1 MNALPLPRGAC
12 PALAAPMLTGDG
24 LLVRLRPQSGGFLPA
39 ALSGLAEAAFRHGNS
54 ILEVTARGSLQ
65 IRGLEPKTVAPLA
78 ADIDTLG
85 IDICEGVPVEMGPF
99 AGLDAHEV
107 ADPRPLAE
115 AVRQAIAATDLPR
128 RLGPKVSVVV
138 DGGGRLN
145 MRGIQADV
153 RLAAVRTGRDVSWQ
167 LSIAGS
173 AANAAPIALLDA
185 QLARDAALA
194 TLEAIAELGIRAR
207 ARHLSPAILRAQVT
221 RTAGE
226 PASSHAHEADDPNV
240 VVLHRQDML
249 RNGLPIGI
257 FDLAD
262 GRSAL
267 GIGLPFGQIEA
278 SRLAGFCREA
288 EAFGVRE
295 FRLAPGRALLAIAP
309 DAAACSVLQDIAPRY
324 GFIGDAGDT
333 RLCIAA
339 CPGSPACASGHMAA
353 RAIAEQFAAL
363 GTGLFDNSLSL
374 HVSGCAK
381 GCAHPAQ
388 ADLTF
393 VGHPDG
399 VGLVIEGKAS
409 DVADVRLPDA
419 EIRHGFARL
428 AGLYREMRRPKESA
442 RSCFSRVGAKR
453 VAAAFRGSS

>member
-1 MNALPLPRGAC
+1 VNARLARGAC
-12 PALAAPMLTGDG
+12 PALSAPMRTGDG
-24 LLVRLRPQSGGFLPA
+24 MLVRLSPADGGFSPA
-39 ALSGLAEAAFRHGNS
+39 ALTGLAEAAFRHGNS

-65 IRGLEPKTVAPLA
+65 IRGLEAKTVAPLA
-78 ADIDTLG
+78 ADIDALG
-85 IDICEGVPVEMGPF
+85 IKVREGVPVETGPL
-99 AGLDAHEV
+99 AGLDAHEI
-107 ADPRPLAE
+107 ADPRPLAD
-115 AVRQAIAATDLPR
+115 AVRRAVAATDLAR

-145 MRGIQADV
+145 MGGVQADV
-153 RLAAVRTGRDVSWQ
+153 RLAAVRTGHDVVWQ

-173 AANAAPIALLDA
+173 AATAAPIALLDEEYA
-185 QLARDAALA
+185 GDAALA
-194 TLEAIAELGIRAR
+194 ALEAIAELGVRAR
-207 ARHLSPAILRAQVT
+207 ARHLSPAILRAQLT
-221 RTAGE
+221 RTTSEWAAG
-226 PASSHAHEADDPNV
+226 HAVQETYPNV
-240 VVLHRQDML
+240 VVFHPQDML
-249 RNGLPIGI
+249 RNNLPIGI
-257 FDLAD
+257 FDLTD

-267 GIGLPFGQIEA
+267 GVGLPFGQIEA

-295 FRLAPGRALLAIAP
+295 FRLAPGRAMLAIAA
-309 DAAACSVLQDIAPRY
+309 DAVVCAKLQDIAPRY

-353 RAIAEQFAAL
+353 RAIAEQLAAL
-363 GTGLFDNSLSL
+363 GTGLFDNSLSF

-381 GCAHPAQ
+381 GCAHAAQ

-393 VGHPDG
+393 VGQPDG
-399 VGLVIEGKAS
+399 IGLVIDGKAS

-428 AGLYREMRRPKESA
+428 AGLYREMRRPEESA
-442 RSCFSRVGAKR
+442 RSCFSRLGAKR
-453 VAAAFRGSS
+453 VAATFRGS